1 MQRDMLKM
9 ERIFMILNVKLTMEL
24 EYPIILVEVEL
35 WEI

>member
-1 MQRDMLKM
+1 MQKDMLKM

-24 EYPIILVEVEL
+24 EYPIFLVEVEL